1 VIAGSAAS
9 NIGRRFSVD
18 ERRARL
24 VERHRLSPISRT
36 DDVSA
41 IVDSLTCLH
50 SSDPATVYLSAM
62 VRMEHPSV
70 DAVDSA
76 LYEERTLVRHHA
88 MRRTIWV
95 FTAST
100 VAEAHWSSTV
110 AVAENQEKVLAQFL
124 EADGITSDGMAWIAK
139 ARPLFLDEI
148 ARRGITT
155 TRELGAALPGISL
168 PLRIEGGQLS
178 THSRTLLLMGFEG
191 SIVRTRPIGTWI
203 SSQYRWSLMQSW
215 YPDALA
221 PMDRDAAEEG
231 LVRRYL
237 ISYGPVTT
245 TDVAWWTGWPKATV
259 RSTLD
264 RIGAVRVEVDDGEA
278 WLDPDDE
285 DAGQTP
291 IDEPVVSLL
300 PGLDSTVMGWRERDW
315 YLDPAM
321 AGRLFDRNGNAGPT
335 IWIDGRVVGGW
346 VQRASG
352 EIATEILD
360 PAVEHL
366 RPEIAAEAARVRAM
380 YGETRHKVRFPAP
393 LQADRYG

>member
-1 VIAGSAAS
+1 MA
-9 NIGRRFSVD
+9 
-18 ERRARL
+18 
-24 VERHRLSPISRT
+24 
-36 DDVSA
+36 A

-70 DAVDSA
+70 DAVESA

-95 FTAST
+95 FPVPA

-110 AVAENQEKVLAQFL
+110 AVAANQEKLLAQFL
-124 EADGITSDGMAWIAK
+124 EVDGITSDGMAWLAR
-139 ARPLFLDEI
+139 ARPLILDEI
-148 ARRGITT
+148 ARRGIAT
-155 TRELGAALPGISL
+155 TRELGAALPEISR

-178 THSRTLLLMGFEG
+178 THSRALLLMGFEG

-215 YPDALA
+215 YPDALL
-221 PMDRDAAEEG
+221 PMDPETAEER

-237 ISYGPVTT
+237 ASFGPVTT
-245 TDVAWWTGWPKATV
+245 TDVAWWTGWPKTTV
-259 RSTLD
+259 RSAID
-264 RIGAVRVEVDDGEA
+264 RVGAVRVEVDGGEA
-278 WLDPDDE
+278 WVDSEDE
-285 DAGQTP
+285 DANETP
-291 IDEPVVSLL
+291 IDGPVVSFL
-300 PGLDSTVMGWRERDW
+300 PGLDSTVMGWKEREW
-315 YLDPAM
+315 YLGPAM
-321 AGRLFDRNGNAGPT
+321 TERLFDRNGNAGPT

-352 EIATEILD
+352 EIAMEILD
-360 PAVEHL
+360 PTAEHL
-366 RPEIAAEAARVRAM
+366 RPEIEAEAERVGAM